1 MKTIG
6 VRELQKQLKEC
17 VDTAQTEQV
26 IITRHGKPAAICIG
40 VEGYD
45 WEDLVWMTD
54 TAFWQMIGERRRQ
67 AGTISQEE
75 LEAELLGPQRHS
87 RAADQDSQRPRPPG
101 KRG

>member
-17 VDTAQTEQV
+17 VETAQREQV
-26 IITRHGKPAAICIG
+26 VITRHGKPAAICIG

-54 TAFWQMIGERRRQ
+54 TAFWRMISERRKQ
-67 AGTISQEE
+67 ESTISQEE

-87 RAADQDSQRPRPPG
+87 KAADEESQRSPSPG
-101 KRG
+101 RRR

>member
-26 IITRHGKPAAICIG
+26 VITRHGKPAAVCIG

-45 WEDLVWMTD
+45 WEDLLWMTD
-54 TAFWQMIGERRRQ
+54 TAFWQMIGERRQRQ
-67 AGTISQEE
+67 ATISQEE
-75 LEAELLGPQRHS
+75 LEAELLSPQRRS
-87 RAADQDSQRPRPPG
+87 KPS
-101 KRG
+101 KR

>member
-26 IITRHGKPAAICIG
+26 VITRHGKPAAVCIG

-54 TAFWQMIGERRRQ
+54 KSFWQMIEERRQR
-67 AGTISQEE
+67 APTVSQEE
-75 LEAELLGPQRHS
+75 VEAELLRLQR
-87 RAADQDSQRPRPPG
+87 RRKEG
-101 KRG
+101 KAR

>member
-26 IITRHGKPAAICIG
+26 VITRHGKPAAICIG

-54 TAFWQMIGERRRQ
+54 KSFWQMIDERRQR
-67 AGTISQEE
+67 APTMSHEE
-75 LEAELLGPQRHS
+75 VEAELLGPR
-87 RAADQDSQRPRPPG
+87 RRRNEG
-101 KRG
+101 KVS

>member
-26 IITRHGKPAAICIG
+26 VITRHGKPAAVCIG

-54 TAFWQMIGERRRQ
+54 KSFWKMIEKRRQ
-67 AGTISQEE
+67 RAPTMSQEE
-75 LEAELLGPQRHS
+75 VEAELLS
-87 RAADQDSQRPRPPG
+87 PRRSG
-101 KRG
+101 TKSE

>member
-26 IITRHGKPAAICIG
+26 VITRHGKPAAICIG

-54 TAFWQMIGERRRQ
+54 KAFWRMIEERRQ
-67 AGTISQEE
+67 QTGTMSQEE
-75 LEAELLGPQRHS
+75 VEAELLGPQRRS
-87 RAADQDSQRPRPPG
+87 TRG
-101 KRG
+101 K

>member
-26 IITRHGKPAAICIG
+26 VITRHGKPTAICIG

-45 WEDLVWMTD
+45 WEDLLWMTD
-54 TAFWQMIGERRRQ
+54 KAFWQMIEERRQR
-67 AGTISQEE
+67 APTMSQEE
-75 LEAELLGPQRHS
+75 VEAELLGPRQR
-87 RAADQDSQRPRPPG
+87 RKEG
-101 KRG
+101 KAV

>member
-26 IITRHGKPAAICIG
+26 VITRHGKPAAVCIG

-54 TAFWQMIGERRRQ
+54 QSFWKMIEERRQR
-67 AGTISQEE
+67 AATMSQEAV
-75 LEAELLGPQRHS
+75 EAELLSS
-87 RAADQDSQRPRPPG
+87 RRRSTKGQ
-101 KRG
+101 